1 VAACRY
7 PPQGRRSYGPGRG
20 AFASRWGG
28 REGGR
33 EGGRKGGGGAE
44 DIMGGV
50 LLRAPMPSFGLSFL
64 LHSTFSN
71 SRWAPLPPSLPPSL
85 PATTSGRRTPTS
97 PLWP

>member
-33 EGGRKGGGGAE
+33 EGGRKGGGEGE
-44 DIMGGV
+44 DSM
-50 LLRAPMPSFGLSFL
+50 
-64 LHSTFSN
+64 
-71 SRWAPLPPSLPPSL
+71 
-85 PATTSGRRTPTS
+85 
-97 PLWP
+97 